1 METTKKSYV
10 QEKHSE
16 LFNSLGCFFAFNND
30 QFKEGYENA
39 KIEKPVKYVSIGAG
53 LLCPKPNVNAL
64 LDGMKNIEKQ
74 WKKDRKASKK
84 VKLQFAGIDSWN
96 RPVFKSPNEKAYF
109 GDVNNLF
116 NDEATEVEVLKKVTI
131 YDLCY
136 FGDHFGCEP
145 MGSDVPDKYYI

>member
-1 METTKKSYV
+1 
-10 QEKHSE
+10 
-16 LFNSLGCFFAFNND
+16 
-30 QFKEGYENA
+30 
-39 KIEKPVKYVSIGAG
+39 
-53 LLCPKPNVNAL
+53 
-64 LDGMKNIEKQ
+64 MKNIEKQ
-74 WKKDRKASKK
+74 WKKDRKGSKK

-145 MGSDVPDKYYI
+145 MGTDVPDKYYI